1 MDTQGP
7 LEKVLAL
14 EGAGVDEA
22 AAYAAA
28 LRELAGALRH
38 PTKRVEVSNRMT
50 AWLLPAI
57 GLEPGAVHGD
67 ARWTEAL
74 WDAAADALSD
84 PEALA
89 GFLEGAADRLGARR
103 PAHLNLLAMMRT
115 RIGWRAKDKLRRRDR
130 YNRRFGGEY
139 LPEARPGC
147 RDERGERVAALV
159 VGRVREV
166 FAEEPEATPVLEA
179 LLAGGTVSEV
189 ARGTGMSRQ
198 RIYRLLGR
206 IRTWIEGQS

>member
-1 MDTQGP
+1 MDAQGP
-7 LEKVLAL
+7 LERVLAL
-14 EGAGVDEA
+14 EGAGIDEA
-22 AAYAAA
+22 AAYATA
-28 LRELAGALRH
+28 LRELAAGLRD
-38 PTKRVEVSNRMT
+38 PDTRVEVSNRMT

-84 PEALA
+84 ACALA
-89 GFLEGAADRLGARR
+89 GFLEAAADRLGARR

-115 RIGWRAKDKLRRRDR
+115 RIGWRAKDKLRRKDR
-130 YNRRFGGEY
+130 YRKRFGGEY
-139 LPEARPGC
+139 LPEARPGSS
-147 RDERGERVAALV
+147 DERGRRVAALV

-166 FAEEPEATPVLEA
+166 FADEPDAMPVIEG

-189 ARGTGMSRQ
+189 SRGTGMSRQ

-206 IRTWIEGQS
+206 IRGWIEGQT